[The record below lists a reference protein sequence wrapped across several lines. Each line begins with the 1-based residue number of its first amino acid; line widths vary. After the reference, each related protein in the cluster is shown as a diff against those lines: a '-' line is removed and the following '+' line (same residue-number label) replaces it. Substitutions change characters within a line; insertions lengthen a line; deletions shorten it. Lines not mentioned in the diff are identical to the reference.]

1 MLLLSAIFPR
11 CERDINLLK
20 GLNCFLIIFCIFI
33 QYLLVL
39 LKYNKKL
46 IQVETATKWV
56 MN

>member
-39 LKYNKKL
+39 LKYSKKL
-46 IQVETATKWV
+46 IQVKTATKWV